1 VVGYYLGLFVLVAI
15 MGAGIPGLGDA
26 ALIAAGTLAG
36 QGQLNLA
43 VVLLVAGTAWM
54 SGSVVGY
61 KVGQRQG
68 RRLLDHPGRLESM
81 RRNTLSKGDRL
92 FGRHNFVASMVLPAF
107 VSGIFHVRYHVFL
120 AGAAVSGILWVGGYV
135 FGAYF
140 IGPQVADLLRD
151 IGLKGILGVVIIALL
166 GSMLRRVWHWARQR

>member
-107 VSGIFHVRYHVFL
+107 VSGIFQVRYHVFL